1 MFSRFRSLRW
11 RLQAWYTG
19 ILFLVIAG
27 LSSVLHWEIT
37 RSQWDQVDEE
47 LLSAARILEGAM
59 RDVPQGILDSM
70 SRDLATPPGPRPNP
84 RDDRNGQANP
94 IPKGPFPKGPSP
106 DGSQVPG
113 PPQDNRP
120 WGGRPNRPSNPPHPS
135 RDTVGRLDWNLGP
148 EETKQL
154 QRQLSEWET
163 DIVWPRAIPD
173 QLRQGQDLAYFIVWR
188 LDGSIMKQSD
198 VPGVVMA
205 DLDRLLQNH
214 IRARLR
220 YDRYAWQQRGPWR
233 EIYIHG
239 PRETLICVGRSVV
252 GEQTRTSRLT
262 ASLAVTGLSILVL
275 GALGGW
281 WTINRAIAPIQ
292 KMSDTAR
299 GINANRLAQRMDL
312 KGVDSEVAELGKV
325 LNEMLDRL
333 GDSIAQ
339 QKRFTADASHE
350 LRTPLSVILSSS
362 ELALSKPRSGDEYRD
377 HLEKCQRAATRMR
390 NLVESLLILAR
401 VDSSP
406 STELF
411 NKVNLENIIDESIQL
426 LEPLASESTIKVTN
440 ESSTCFVMGD
450 SSQLGQAFV
459 NLISNAIKYNSP
471 GGNVT
476 VRSKIEGSKVLI
488 EVVDNGMGIPESDL
502 PHIFERFYRVDQAR
516 SRLQGGT
523 GLGLSITERIIVAH
537 GGEIGVQSN
546 LGEGSTFWIKL
557 SIYDSPATATI

>member
-1 MFSRFRSLRW
+1 MFSRFCSLRW

-19 ILFLVIAG
+19 ILFLVITG

-37 RSQWDQVDEE
+37 RSQWDHVDEE

-70 SRDLATPPGPRPNP
+70 SRDLASPPGPRPSLPPGPLFGPPPGSPQNP
-84 RDDRNGQANP
+84 RDDRRGQ
-94 IPKGPFPKGPSP
+94 
-106 DGSQVPG
+106 
-113 PPQDNRP
+113 
-120 WGGRPNRPSNPPHPS
+120 PNRPFNRPPNPPFPS
-135 RDTVGRLDWNLGP
+135 RDSVGRLDWNLGP
-148 EETKQL
+148 EQANQAL
-154 QRQLSEWET
+154 QKTSEWET
-163 DIVWPRAIPD
+163 NIIWPPAIPG
-173 QLRQGQDLAYFIVWR
+173 QLRRGDETAYFIVWR

-198 VPGVVMA
+198 VPSDVLT
-205 DLDRLLQNH
+205 DLDRLLQNQ
-214 IRARLR
+214 IRDRLR
-220 YDRYAWQQRGPWR
+220 YDRYAWQQRGPLR
-233 EIYIHG
+233 EIYIQG
-239 PRETLICVGRSVV
+239 PRETILCVGRSVV
-252 GEQTRTSRLT
+252 REHVRTGRLT

-299 GINANRLAQRMDL
+299 GINANRLSQRMDL
-312 KGVDSEVAELGKV
+312 KGVDSEVAELGTV

-362 ELALSKPRSGDEYRD
+362 ELALSKPRSGEEYRD

-401 VDSSP
+401 VDASP
-406 STELF
+406 SKEHF
-411 NKVNLENIIDESIQL
+411 SQVNLATVIDDSVQL
-426 LEPLASESTIKVTN
+426 LEPLATESSVTVTN
-440 ESSTCFVMGD
+440 ETGKFFVLGD
-450 SSQLGQAFV
+450 SIQLSQAFV

-471 GGNVT
+471 GGFVT
-476 VRSKIEGSKVLI
+476 VRSTSEGSVVLI
-488 EVVDNGMGIPESDL
+488 EIIDNGMGIPESDL

-523 GLGLSITERIIVAH
+523 GLGLSITERIITAH
-537 GGEIGVQSN
+537 GGEIGVKSK
-546 LGEGSTFWIKL
+546 LGEGSTFWIRL
-557 SIYDSPATATI
+557 SDGALYEDNSDK